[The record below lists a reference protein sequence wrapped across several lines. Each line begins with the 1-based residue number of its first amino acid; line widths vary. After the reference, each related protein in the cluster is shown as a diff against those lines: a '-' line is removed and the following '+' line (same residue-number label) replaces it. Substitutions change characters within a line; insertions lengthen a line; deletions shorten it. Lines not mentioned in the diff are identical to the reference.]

1 MNHKLYDDDEDV
13 NNLKLKLKKN
23 IINECTNAPL
33 KSAEKL
39 SPISDAPPGDVIL
52 RELNQCTNA
61 YIAYKISK
69 LCTHI
74 YTNSKERHLKWDTCL
89 FAQRLGGR
97 SVTLILVI

>member
-1 MNHKLYDDDEDV
+1 MNHKLYDDDDNEDV
-13 NNLKLKLKKN
+13 NNLKLKKYN
-23 IINECTNAPL
+23 EECTNAPL

>member
-13 NNLKLKLKKN
+13 NNLKLKKY

-52 RELNQCTNA
+52 RELNQCTDAHCIN
-61 YIAYKISK
+61 
-69 LCTHI
+69 L
-74 YTNSKERHLKWDTCL
+74 
-89 FAQRLGGR
+89 
-97 SVTLILVI
+97 